1 MPDTTNIFF
10 KVFDPDKFIG
20 GDFAV
25 YAPYGRPQGVPLFC
39 TAPYRRCCY
48 CERRGIL
55 PPPPKL
61 YRKAPAE
68 CSPAERAEFAALVCK
83 GGEVNSKGFDARIS
97 LAAQLV
103 FLKGDT
109 NLLGIAA
116 IKNPLSGYRI
126 FVSKNAGRRSVQ
138 LSFRL
143 SLAGSLLRRTPQ
155 AKAIRMHW

>member
-1 MPDTTNIFF
+1 MHHMADRRAYRCSARLPIEDVAIVNA
-10 KVFDPDKFIG
+10 G
-20 GDFAV
+20 ES
-25 YAPYGRPQGVPLFC
+25 
-39 TAPYRRCCY
+39 YRRM
-48 CERRGIL
+48 
-55 PPPPKL
+55 PPKL

-143 SLAGSLLRRTPQ
+143 SLAGSLLRRTPE